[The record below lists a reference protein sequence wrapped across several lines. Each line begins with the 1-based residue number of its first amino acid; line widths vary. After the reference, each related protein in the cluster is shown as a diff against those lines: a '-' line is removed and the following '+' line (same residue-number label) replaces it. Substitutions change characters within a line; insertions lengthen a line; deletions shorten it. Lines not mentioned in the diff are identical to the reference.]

1 MTAIKLRQQVKDG
14 GIFIPLEGL
23 DNQVIEIEVR
33 INPTNES
40 TGENNTAQIARD
52 FFSKINEKSTINFDE
67 LNVYEQ

>member
-40 TGENNTAQIARD
+40 KGENNTVQIARD
-52 FFSKINEKSTINFDE
+52 FFLRLTKNLPSTSTN
-67 LNVYEQ
+67 